1 MRILHVSQPVSEGVA
16 TVVGDLVRTQVKHDH
31 EVHLASPQG
40 PLSGAIASVARW
52 HEWPASRSPGLEVFG
67 EVRRLAD
74 LLRQVEPNVV
84 HLHSSKAGLCG
95 RLLLRGRLPTIFQ
108 PHGWSFLAVDGRQAS
123 LCTAWERFGTRWTSA
138 LVCVSSEEEAIGRRA
153 GISAHF
159 VHRPNAVHLAR
170 FGHADRATA
179 RETLGL
185 PHDDPVVLCVARLTG
200 QKGIDLLLD
209 TWKLVRAEVPQSHL
223 YVVGAGW
230 EGPGLSARA
239 RDWPEVHFVGARSDV
254 PLWYSAADLVVLPSR
269 YEGMALTPLEAM
281 ASGRAVVGFDVPGF
295 RESLGQVV
303 GPDPVAVGGDTAGLA
318 SIIVKRLRDHQ
329 LLDTDGARNLRHV
342 SAHHDDKEAGA
353 EMLRLYR
360 SLLPVNLRDRA
371 LT

>member
-1 MRILHVSQPVSEGVA
+1 MRILHVSQPVTAGVA
-16 TVVGDLVRTQVKHDH
+16 TVVGDLVRTQVKSGH

-40 PLSGAIASVARW
+40 PLAATIASVARW
-52 HEWPASRSPGLEVFG
+52 HEWPATRSPGLEVLG
-67 EVRRLAD
+67 EVRRLAH
-74 LLRQVEPNVV
+74 LLRQVAPNVV

-138 LVCVSSEEEAIGRRA
+138 LVCVSSEEEAIGRRL

-159 VHRPNAVHLAR
+159 VRRPNAVHLAR
-170 FGHADRATA
+170 FGDVDRATA
-179 RETLGL
+179 RQTLGL

-200 QKGIDLLLD
+200 QKGVDLLLD
-209 TWKLVRAEVPQSHL
+209 TWQPVRAEVPRSHL
-223 YVVGAGW
+223 YVVGDGR
-230 EGPGLSARA
+230 ERPGLEARA
-239 RDWPEVHFVGARSDV
+239 RHWPEVHFVGARDDV

-303 GPDPVAVGGDTAGLA
+303 GPDPVAMREDTTGLA
-318 SIIVKRLRDHQ
+318 SIIVKRLSNHQ
-329 LLDTDGARNLRHV
+329 LLESDGARNLRHV

-360 SLLPVNLRDRA
+360 SLLPTNERA
-371 LT
+371 RL